1 MGVGRRCCRSGPY
14 VPVTQRTHTSARFY
28 TRTFARAVRSGCR
41 ADRSGCTGRSFRL
54 PGRSFRLHGPIV
66 AAAGPFVPGCR
77 AVRSGC
83 RAVRSGCRA
92 VRSGRRVRGT
102 GPAGPIVRQL
112 RSGCRIRTIGGE
124 RAPTVADCTGATVS
138 ARAAL
143 ASQSRAIYG
152 PVRRGGCWPLG
163 PVRVTFGHTPK
174 SVPADAGRTCH
185 TFSDEFRRPNGHPNP
200 RHGALTRRH

>member
-1 MGVGRRCCRSGPY
+1 VLPGR
-14 VPVTQRTHTSARFY
+14 T
-28 TRTFARAVRSGCR
+28 VRSSNT
-41 ADRSGCTGRSFRL
+41 ADSHQREALHSYVCTGRSFRL
-54 PGRSFRLHGPIV
+54 PGRSFRLPGRSFRLPGRSFPV
-66 AAAGPFVPGCR
+66 AGPFVPAAGQFVPAAGQFVPTAGPSLR
-77 AVRSGC
+77 LHGRSF
-83 RAVRSGCRA
+83 RSSR
-92 VRSGRRVRGT
+92 GRHR
-102 GPAGPIVRQL
+102 PAGPIVRQL
-112 RSGCRIRTIGGE
+112 RSGCGIRTIGGV
-124 RAPTVADCTGATVS
+124 RAPTVAACTGATVS

-200 RHGALTRRH
+200 RYGALTRRH